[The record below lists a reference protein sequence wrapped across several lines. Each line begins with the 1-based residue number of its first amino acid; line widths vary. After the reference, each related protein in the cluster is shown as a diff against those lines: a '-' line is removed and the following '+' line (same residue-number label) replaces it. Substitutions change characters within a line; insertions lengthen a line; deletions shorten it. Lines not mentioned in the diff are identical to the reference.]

1 MGHIEIIILNK
12 TYATNSCIR
21 LHERSFFFKMRFE
34 MSKTITLSE
43 FQGLA
48 TEIKFAQINAP
59 FYTPSGESLS
69 YHFVTL
75 MQTFESQ

>member
-1 MGHIEIIILNK
+1 
-12 TYATNSCIR
+12 
-21 LHERSFFFKMRFE
+21 MRFE